1 MGQLTEPTVNEVLA
15 DRQTT
20 HLQMR
25 YATWSMSQN
34 CAFCAG
40 VHGSSGGIAGRAESA
55 FCEAFVELL
64 VTVCG
69 RGCST
74 GVTAGPMRRP
84 CELGR
89 FACGT
94 PEAPQ
99 NPHNSTPC
107 RRPPTGIPQTKR
119 DFAAYPG
126 TVVRWSQI
134 TADQR

>member
-55 FCEAFVELL
+55 FRSRAVSIADGRRSL
-64 VTVCG
+64 VV
-69 RGCST
+69 
-74 GVTAGPMRRP
+74 
-84 CELGR
+84 L
-89 FACGT
+89 
-94 PEAPQ
+94 
-99 NPHNSTPC
+99 
-107 RRPPTGIPQTKR
+107 
-119 DFAAYPG
+119 AAEVSSWP
-126 TVVRWSQI
+126 VWI
-134 TADQR
+134 TEPVS

>member
-55 FCEAFVELL
+55 FCLAVR
-64 VTVCG
+64 VTG
-69 RGCST
+69 RIGERS
-74 GVTAGPMRRP
+74 G
-84 CELGR
+84 
-89 FACGT
+89 
-94 PEAPQ
+94 
-99 NPHNSTPC
+99 
-107 RRPPTGIPQTKR
+107 
-119 DFAAYPG
+119 
-126 TVVRWSQI
+126 
-134 TADQR
+134 